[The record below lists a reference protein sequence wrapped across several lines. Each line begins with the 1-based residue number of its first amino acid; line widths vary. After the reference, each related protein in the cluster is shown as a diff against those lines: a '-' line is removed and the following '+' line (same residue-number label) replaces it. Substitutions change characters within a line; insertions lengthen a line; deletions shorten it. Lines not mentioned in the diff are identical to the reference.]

1 MRYLQSARPRCDEVI
16 RGGTKGP
23 QGVKDLLRQT
33 ALGRGKDYRQSRPLG
48 KPKGAAKGK
57 A

>member
-48 KPKGAAKGK
+48 KPKGAAQGK